1 MASTAVSRP
10 PAFSLPNAGWSNSAC
25 RQEQK
30 GLGTK
35 LTTIISVGMGE
46 PDLRSLERICRAQ
59 AALTTHEPTKHALEK
74 MAEEYRRQAD
84 FQDSQQDKEQ

>member
-1 MASTAVSRP
+1 MPDGLIP
-10 PAFSLPNAGWSNSAC
+10 PAGRNRKAFY
-25 RQEQK
+25 
-30 GLGTK
+30 LGTK

-46 PDLRSLERICRAQ
+46 PDLRSLERSCRAQ

-84 FQDSQQDKEQ
+84 FQDSQQDNEQ